1 MKLRVLQK
9 TLAASLV
16 ASLLAANQSLAEEER
31 AMTPE
36 ASQKVEA
43 LNAEIQALTEQLEQL
58 TSQIDSSDGSDAEEI
73 TEEAEDIKDVAAD
86 IAEAAAD
93 IEEETKLWTGSVEF
107 GFVDTNGNT
116 EETSTKSRAEIF
128 RETEDWKYTFLFS
141 SSYSQSDGINTAEKY
156 FLANRLSYKYNEKDY
171 IYGYHSYDDDRFS
184 GFDYITTF
192 SMGYGRTILDNDT
205 MEWNAEI
212 GPGYRYSKVDDE
224 DNGEDS
230 EEAVVRMFTNY
241 IWDFAENSTFT
252 QGFNVEAGEDNTIS
266 NSRTALE
273 VKVIGEVSIV
283 LSYTVK
289 YKEEVPADTK
299 HADTETAVTVSYSF

>member
-1 MKLRVLQK
+1 MKSSVLQK

-16 ASLLAANQSLAEEER
+16 ASLLAASHTLAEEEKEL
-31 AMTPE
+31 TEE
-36 ASQKVEA
+36 ASQKVEE
-43 LNAEIQALTEQLEQL
+43 LTAEIQALTEQLEKL
-58 TSQIDSSDGSDAEEI
+58 TTQIDSSDGSNAEEI
-73 TEEAEDIKDVAAD
+73 SEEAEDIKEVAED
-86 IAEAAAD
+86 IAEAATD
-93 IEEETKLWTGSVEF
+93 IEEEAKIWSGSVEF

-116 EETSTKSRAEIF
+116 EETTTKSRAEVF
-128 RETEDWKYTFLFS
+128 RETEQWKYTFLFNS
-141 SSYSQSDGINTAEKY
+141 SASQTDGENTAEKY
-156 FLANRLSYKYNEKDY
+156 FVANRLSYKYSEKDY

-212 GPGYRYSKVDDE
+212 GPGYRYTK
-224 DNGEDS
+224 EDS
-230 EEAVVRMFTNY
+230 GDVTEEAVVRMFTNY
-241 IWDFAENSTFT
+241 KWEFSDNATFS

-273 VKVIGEVSIV
+273 VKVIGEVAIV

-289 YKEEVPADTK
+289 YKEEVPVDTK
-299 HADTETAVTVSYSF
+299 HADTETTIGVSYSF